1 VSNAR
6 AARRRSD
13 RNSQG
18 PLPDIG
24 LFFNGAFFEGGHQI
38 KQHMD
43 RILDL
48 MSGFPVLKQGD
59 LTIREHL
66 VLEDSS
72 ILNAVFP
79 KGEPISVEFSV
90 RVTQQ
95 QQHCV
100 LVVVNEYVERFR
112 KALLK
117 VLEELE
123 EMDKGERR
131 E

>member
-1 VSNAR
+1 MSNAR

-24 LFFNGAFFEGGHQI
+24 LFFNGELFIDGNDVE
-38 KQHMD
+38 QHMD
-43 RILDL
+43 RILDS
-48 MSGFPVLKQGD
+48 MNRFPVLKQGG

-66 VLEDSS
+66 VLEGTPALTA
-72 ILNAVFP
+72 IFP
-79 KGEPISVEFSV
+79 EGSAINVEFSP
-90 RVTQQ
+90 RVTEQQ
-95 QQHCV
+95 KHCV
-100 LVVVNEYVERFR
+100 LTVLNHHIDLFK
-112 KALLK
+112 KAMTK
-117 VLEELE
+117 VLE